1 MLLSRLHLFSLLI
14 LLMGLLHS
22 CDSAEVVDGL
32 SVTCNDGVQ
41 NGDEVGIDCGGSCG
55 RFCPVYEN
63 PLGGEIIWRTVLRTG
78 GVYTLTE
85 PLLIRDESMLEIQ
98 PGVTIKVVPHVG
110 AYIAVGQ
117 GGQLNIYGS
126 VEQPVIFESLSDNPA
141 AGDWGG
147 IQVMGQATTNE
158 SGVRLTEVG
167 NYLYGGGDDLDY
179 SVRLTYVKIYH
190 AGQAIKQSPMAAL
203 GLYGVGSQSI
213 IDQVEISQT
222 LGVGVR
228 VVGGTA
234 NFHRL
239 YLNDLGE
246 GIRISNGWRG
256 NFKKT
261 FLSNIASSPF
271 QFEEYLASEEP
282 NNNGLFED
290 LTFLG
295 PTEGSLVQF
304 KTGGADLDL
313 KNWYVSQIGSFLSLD
328 EDAFNRI
335 DSLQVNPIYFT
346 GSVVNLINSTSIN
359 TDFIIQSENQ
369 GAGSGAEK
377 PVWLNWTN

>member
-1 MLLSRLHLFSLLI
+1 MLRSRLHLFSLL
-14 LLMGLLHS
+14 LLLIGMLPS
-22 CDSAEVVDGL
+22 CESAEVVDGL
-32 SVTCNDGVQ
+32 SVTCNDGIQ

-63 PLGGEIIWRTVLRTG
+63 PLGGEIVWRTVLRTG

-98 PGVTIKVVPHVG
+98 PGVTIKVVPNVG

-126 VEQPVIFESLSDNPA
+126 AEQPVIFESLSDNPS

-147 IQVMGQATTNE
+147 IQVMGQAITNE

-190 AGQAIKQSPMAAL
+190 AGQAIKQSSMAAL

-213 IDQVEISQT
+213 IDQVEISQA
-222 LGVGVR
+222 LGGGVR
-228 VVGGTA
+228 IVGGTA
-234 NFHRL
+234 NLHRL

-256 NFKKT
+256 NFQKT
-261 FLSNIASSPF
+261 FISNIASSPF
-271 QFEEYLASEEP
+271 QFEEYMASEEP

-295 PTEGSLVQF
+295 PTKGSLVQF

-313 KNWYVSQIGSFLSLD
+313 ENWYVSQIGSFLSLD

-346 GSVVNLINSTSIN
+346 GSAVNLINPTSIN
-359 TDFIIQSENQ
+359 TDFIVQSENQ

>member
-147 IQVMGQATTNE
+147 IQVMGQAITNE

-167 NYLYGGGDDLDY
+167 NYLYGGGDDFDY

-234 NFHRL
+234 NLHRL

-328 EDAFNRI
+328 VDAFNRI

-346 GSVVNLINSTSIN
+346 GSAVNLITPTSIN

-369 GAGSGAEK
+369 GAGSRAEK
-377 PVWLNWTN
+377 PIWLNWTN

>member
-1 MLLSRLHLFSLLI
+1 MLRSRLHLFSLL
-14 LLMGLLHS
+14 LLLIGMLHS
-22 CDSAEVVDGL
+22 CESAEVADGL
-32 SVTCNDGVQ
+32 SVTCNDGIQ

-63 PLGGEIIWRTVLRTG
+63 PLGGEIVWRTVLRTG

-98 PGVTIKVVPHVG
+98 PGVTIKVVPNVG

-126 VEQPVIFESLSDNPA
+126 AEQPVIFESLSDNPS

-147 IQVMGQATTNE
+147 IQVMGQAITNE

-190 AGQAIKQSPMAAL
+190 AGQAIKQSSMAAL

-213 IDQVEISQT
+213 IDQVEISQA
-222 LGVGVR
+222 LGGGVR
-228 VVGGTA
+228 IVGGTA
-234 NFHRL
+234 NLHRL

-256 NFKKT
+256 NFQKT
-261 FLSNIASSPF
+261 FISNIASSPF
-271 QFEEYLASEEP
+271 QFEEYMASEEP

-295 PTEGSLVQF
+295 PTKGSLVQF

-313 KNWYVSQIGSFLSLD
+313 ENWYVSQIGSFLSLD

-346 GSVVNLINSTSIN
+346 GSAVNLINPTSIN
-359 TDFIIQSENQ
+359 TDFIVQSENQ

>member
-147 IQVMGQATTNE
+147 IQVMGQAITNE

>member
-1 MLLSRLHLFSLLI
+1 MLRSRLHLFSLL
-14 LLMGLLHS
+14 LLLIGMLHS
-22 CDSAEVVDGL
+22 CESAEVADGL
-32 SVTCNDGVQ
+32 SVTCNDGIQ

-63 PLGGEIIWRTVLRTG
+63 PLGGEIVWRTVLRTG
-78 GVYTLTE
+78 GVYTLIE

-98 PGVTIKVVPHVG
+98 PGVTIKVVPNVG

-126 VEQPVIFESLSDNPA
+126 AEQPVIFESLSDNPS

-147 IQVMGQATTNE
+147 IQVMGQAITNE

-190 AGQAIKQSPMAAL
+190 AGQAIKQSSMAAL

-213 IDQVEISQT
+213 IDQVEISQA
-222 LGVGVR
+222 LGGGVR
-228 VVGGTA
+228 IVGGTA
-234 NFHRL
+234 NLHRL

-256 NFKKT
+256 NFQKT
-261 FLSNIASSPF
+261 FISNIASSPF
-271 QFEEYLASEEP
+271 QFEEYMASEEP

-313 KNWYVSQIGSFLSLD
+313 ENWYVSQIGSFLSLD

-346 GSVVNLINSTSIN
+346 GSAVNLINPTSIN
-359 TDFIIQSENQ
+359 TDFIVQSENQ

>member
-1 MLLSRLHLFSLLI
+1 MLRSRLHLFSLL
-14 LLMGLLHS
+14 LLLIGMLHS
-22 CDSAEVVDGL
+22 CESAEVADGL
-32 SVTCNDGVQ
+32 SVTCNDGIQ

-63 PLGGEIIWRTVLRTG
+63 PLGGEIVWRTVLRTG

-98 PGVTIKVVPHVG
+98 PGVTIKVVPNVG

-126 VEQPVIFESLSDNPA
+126 AEQPVIFESLSDNPS

-147 IQVMGQATTNE
+147 IQVMGQAITNE

-190 AGQAIKQSPMAAL
+190 AGQAIKQSSMAAL

-213 IDQVEISQT
+213 IDQVEISQA
-222 LGVGVR
+222 LGGGVR
-228 VVGGTA
+228 IVGGTA
-234 NFHRL
+234 NLHRL

-256 NFKKT
+256 NFQKT
-261 FLSNIASSPF
+261 FISNIASSPF
-271 QFEEYLASEEP
+271 QFEEYMASEEP

-295 PTEGSLVQF
+295 PTKGSLVQF

-313 KNWYVSQIGSFLSLD
+313 ENWYVSQIGSFLSLD

-335 DSLQVNPIYFT
+335 DSLKVNPIYFT
-346 GSVVNLINSTSIN
+346 GSAVNLINPTSIN
-359 TDFIIQSENQ
+359 TDFIVQSENQ

>member
-126 VEQPVIFESLSDNPA
+126 AEQPVIFESLSDNPA

-147 IQVMGQATTNE
+147 IQVMGQAITNE

-167 NYLYGGGDDLDY
+167 NYLYGGGDDFDY

>member
-126 VEQPVIFESLSDNPA
+126 AEQPVIFESLSDNPA

-147 IQVMGQATTNE
+147 IQVMGQAITNE

-167 NYLYGGGDDLDY
+167 NYLYGGGDDFDY

-234 NFHRL
+234 NLHRL

-328 EDAFNRI
+328 VDAFNRI

-346 GSVVNLINSTSIN
+346 GSAVNLITPTSIN

-369 GAGSGAEK
+369 GAGSRAEK
-377 PVWLNWTN
+377 PIWLNWTN

>member
-147 IQVMGQATTNE
+147 IQVMGQAITNE

-167 NYLYGGGDDLDY
+167 NYLYGGGDDFDY

-234 NFHRL
+234 NLHRL

>member
-1 MLLSRLHLFSLLI
+1 
-14 LLMGLLHS
+14 
-22 CDSAEVVDGL
+22 
-32 SVTCNDGVQ
+32 
-41 NGDEVGIDCGGSCG
+41 
-55 RFCPVYEN
+55 
-63 PLGGEIIWRTVLRTG
+63 
-78 GVYTLTE
+78 
-85 PLLIRDESMLEIQ
+85 MLEIQ

-126 VEQPVIFESLSDNPA
+126 AEQPVIFESLSDNPA

-147 IQVMGQATTNE
+147 IQVMGQAITNE

-261 FLSNIASSPF
+261 FLSKIASSPF

-313 KNWYVSQIGSFLSLD
+313 KNWYVSQTGSFLSLD
-328 EDAFNRI
+328 VDAFNRI

-346 GSVVNLINSTSIN
+346 GSAVNLITPTSIN

-369 GAGSGAEK
+369 GAGSRAEK
-377 PVWLNWTN
+377 PTWLNWTN

>member
-1 MLLSRLHLFSLLI
+1 MLRSRLHLFSLL
-14 LLMGLLHS
+14 LLLIGMLHS
-22 CDSAEVVDGL
+22 CESAEVADGL
-32 SVTCNDGVQ
+32 LVTCNDGIQ

-63 PLGGEIIWRTVLRTG
+63 PLGGEIVWRTVLRTG

-98 PGVTIKVVPHVG
+98 PGVTIKVVPNVG

-126 VEQPVIFESLSDNPA
+126 AEQPVIFESLSDNPA

-147 IQVMGQATTNE
+147 IQVMGQAITNE
-158 SGVRLTEVG
+158 SGVRLTKVG

-190 AGQAIKQSPMAAL
+190 GGEVINQSPMAAL

-213 IDQVEISQT
+213 IDQVEISQA
-222 LGVGVR
+222 LGGGVR
-228 VVGGTA
+228 IVGGTA
-234 NFHRL
+234 NLHRL

-246 GIRISNGWRG
+246 GIHISNGWRG

-313 KNWYVSQIGSFLSLD
+313 KNWFVSQIDSFLSLD

-346 GSVVNLINSTSIN
+346 ESAVNLITPTSIN

-369 GAGSGAEK
+369 GAGSRAEK
-377 PVWLNWTN
+377 PIWLNWTN

>member
-126 VEQPVIFESLSDNPA
+126 AEQPVIFESLSDNPA

-147 IQVMGQATTNE
+147 IQVMGQAITNE

>member
-1 MLLSRLHLFSLLI
+1 MLRSRLHLFSLL
-14 LLMGLLHS
+14 LLLIGMLHS
-22 CDSAEVVDGL
+22 CESAEVADGL
-32 SVTCNDGVQ
+32 SVTCNDGIQ

-63 PLGGEIIWRTVLRTG
+63 PLGGEIVWRTVLRTG

-98 PGVTIKVVPHVG
+98 PGVTIKVVPNVG

-126 VEQPVIFESLSDNPA
+126 AEQPVIFESLSDNPS

-147 IQVMGQATTNE
+147 IQVMGQAITNE

-190 AGQAIKQSPMAAL
+190 AGQAIKQSSMAAL
-203 GLYGVGSQSI
+203 GLFGVGSQSI
-213 IDQVEISQT
+213 IDQVEISQA
-222 LGVGVR
+222 LGGGVR
-228 VVGGTA
+228 IVGGTA
-234 NFHRL
+234 NLHRL

-256 NFKKT
+256 NFQKT
-261 FLSNIASSPF
+261 FISNIASSPF
-271 QFEEYLASEEP
+271 QFEEYMASEEP

-295 PTEGSLVQF
+295 PTKGSLVQF

-313 KNWYVSQIGSFLSLD
+313 ENWYVSQIGSFLSLD

-335 DSLQVNPIYFT
+335 DSLQVNPIYFA
-346 GSVVNLINSTSIN
+346 GSAVNLINPTSIN
-359 TDFIIQSENQ
+359 TDFIVQSENQ

>member
-1 MLLSRLHLFSLLI
+1 MLRSRLHLFSLL
-14 LLMGLLHS
+14 LLLIGMLHS
-22 CDSAEVVDGL
+22 CESAEVADGL
-32 SVTCNDGVQ
+32 SVTCNDGIQ

-63 PLGGEIIWRTVLRTG
+63 PLGGEIVWRTVLRTG

-98 PGVTIKVVPHVG
+98 PGVTIKVVPNVG

-126 VEQPVIFESLSDNPA
+126 AEQPVIFESLSDNPS

-147 IQVMGQATTNE
+147 IQVMGQAITNE

-190 AGQAIKQSPMAAL
+190 AGQAIKQSSMAAL
-203 GLYGVGSQSI
+203 GLFGVGSQSI
-213 IDQVEISQT
+213 IDQVEISQA
-222 LGVGVR
+222 LGGGVR
-228 VVGGTA
+228 IVGGTA
-234 NFHRL
+234 NLHRL

-256 NFKKT
+256 NFQKT
-261 FLSNIASSPF
+261 FISNIASSPF
-271 QFEEYLASEEP
+271 QFEEYMASEEP

-295 PTEGSLVQF
+295 PTKGSLVQF

-313 KNWYVSQIGSFLSLD
+313 ENWYVSQIGSFLSLD

-346 GSVVNLINSTSIN
+346 GSAVNLINPTSIN
-359 TDFIIQSENQ
+359 TDFIVQSENQ

>member
-126 VEQPVIFESLSDNPA
+126 AEQPVIFESLSDNPA

>member
-1 MLLSRLHLFSLLI
+1 MIRSRLHLFSLL
-14 LLMGLLHS
+14 LLLIGLIHS
-22 CDSAEVVDGL
+22 CESAEVVDGL
-32 SVTCNDGVQ
+32 SVTCNDGIQ
-41 NGDEVGIDCGGSCG
+41 NGDEVGVDCGGSCG

-63 PLGGEIIWRTVLRTG
+63 PLGGEIVWRTVLRTG

-98 PGVTIKVVPHVG
+98 PGVTIKVVPNVG

-126 VEQPVIFESLSDNPA
+126 AEQPVIFESLSDNPA

-147 IQVMGQATTNE
+147 IQVMGQAITNE

-190 AGQAIKQSPMAAL
+190 AGEVINQSPMAAL

-313 KNWYVSQIGSFLSLD
+313 KNWYVSQTGSFLSLD
-328 EDAFNRI
+328 VDAFNRI

-346 GSVVNLINSTSIN
+346 GSAVNLINPTSIN

-369 GAGSGAEK
+369 GAGSRAEK
-377 PVWLNWTN
+377 PIWLNWTN

>member
-1 MLLSRLHLFSLLI
+1 MLRSRLHLFSLL
-14 LLMGLLHS
+14 LLLIGMLHS
-22 CDSAEVVDGL
+22 CESAEVADGL
-32 SVTCNDGVQ
+32 SVTCNDGIQ

-63 PLGGEIIWRTVLRTG
+63 PLGGEIVWRTVLRTG

-98 PGVTIKVVPHVG
+98 PGVTIKVVPNVG

-126 VEQPVIFESLSDNPA
+126 AEQPVIFESLSDNPS

-147 IQVMGQATTNE
+147 IQVMGQAITNE

-190 AGQAIKQSPMAAL
+190 AGQAIKQSSMAAL

-213 IDQVEISQT
+213 IDQVEISQA
-222 LGVGVR
+222 LGGGVR
-228 VVGGTA
+228 IVGGTA
-234 NFHRL
+234 NLHRL

-256 NFKKT
+256 NFQKT
-261 FLSNIASSPF
+261 FISNIASSPF
-271 QFEEYLASEEP
+271 QFEEYMASEEP

-313 KNWYVSQIGSFLSLD
+313 ENWYVSQIGSFLSLD

-346 GSVVNLINSTSIN
+346 GSAVNLINPTSIN
-359 TDFIIQSENQ
+359 TDFIVQSENQ

>member
-147 IQVMGQATTNE
+147 IQVMGQAITNE

-167 NYLYGGGDDLDY
+167 NYLYGGGDDFDY

>member
-1 MLLSRLHLFSLLI
+1 MLRFRLHLFSLL
-14 LLMGLLHS
+14 LLLIGMLHS
-22 CDSAEVVDGL
+22 CESAEVADGL
-32 SVTCNDGVQ
+32 SVTCNDGIQ

-63 PLGGEIIWRTVLRTG
+63 PLGGEIVWRTVLRTG

-98 PGVTIKVVPHVG
+98 PGVTIKVVPNVG

-126 VEQPVIFESLSDNPA
+126 AEQPVIFESLSDNPS

-147 IQVMGQATTNE
+147 IQVMGQAITNE

-190 AGQAIKQSPMAAL
+190 AGQAIKQSSMAAL

-213 IDQVEISQT
+213 IDQVEISQA
-222 LGVGVR
+222 LGGGVR
-228 VVGGTA
+228 IVGGTA
-234 NFHRL
+234 NLHRL

-256 NFKKT
+256 NFQKT
-261 FLSNIASSPF
+261 FISNIASSPF
-271 QFEEYLASEEP
+271 QFEEYMASEEP

-295 PTEGSLVQF
+295 PTKGSLVQF

-313 KNWYVSQIGSFLSLD
+313 ENWYVSQIGSFLSLD

-346 GSVVNLINSTSIN
+346 GSAVNLINPTSIN
-359 TDFIIQSENQ
+359 TDFIVQSENQ

>member
-1 MLLSRLHLFSLLI
+1 MLRSRLHLFSLL
-14 LLMGLLHS
+14 LLLIGMLHS
-22 CDSAEVVDGL
+22 CESAEVADGL
-32 SVTCNDGVQ
+32 SVTCNDGIQ

-63 PLGGEIIWRTVLRTG
+63 PLGGEIVWRTVLRTG

-98 PGVTIKVVPHVG
+98 PGVTIKVVPNVG

-126 VEQPVIFESLSDNPA
+126 AEQPVIFESLSDNPS

-147 IQVMGQATTNE
+147 IQVMGQAITNE

-190 AGQAIKQSPMAAL
+190 AGQAIKQSSMAAL
-203 GLYGVGSQSI
+203 GLFGVGSQSI
-213 IDQVEISQT
+213 IDQVEISQA
-222 LGVGVR
+222 LGGGVR
-228 VVGGTA
+228 IVGGTA
-234 NFHRL
+234 NLHRL

-256 NFKKT
+256 NFQKT
-261 FLSNIASSPF
+261 FISNIASSPF
-271 QFEEYLASEEP
+271 QFEEYMASEEP

-313 KNWYVSQIGSFLSLD
+313 ENWYVSQIGSFLSLD

-346 GSVVNLINSTSIN
+346 GSAVNLINPTSIN
-359 TDFIIQSENQ
+359 TDFIVQSENQ

>member
-147 IQVMGQATTNE
+147 IQVMGQAITNE

-167 NYLYGGGDDLDY
+167 NYLYGGGDDFDY

-234 NFHRL
+234 NLHRL

-313 KNWYVSQIGSFLSLD
+313 KNWFVSQIDSFLSLD

-335 DSLQVNPIYFT
+335 DSLQVNPVYFT
-346 GSVVNLINSTSIN
+346 GSAVNLITPTSIN

-369 GAGSGAEK
+369 GAGSRAEK
-377 PVWLNWTN
+377 PIWLNWTN